1 MALGAKFTI
10 DCDSSKGVAGVNAFG
25 NAMDGLANT
34 VKGELS
40 TKLKVLF
47 SAAAIEEAARRT
59 GEWAQ
64 KLDQSS
70 KSMGVTN
77 TMLSTLY
84 LLANKANI
92 PEEAVVGMFD
102 NIDKARSEALAGNIE
117 YINSLERLGVTLEDT
132 RNLSREAFSN
142 KVVAGMQNVTTQ
154 NNGDA
159 STANNLNRQ
168 DISRVSGATPENFL
182 NQLFGAHGLAGKSLS
197 SKKEEYINNKDIPNE
212 EVVDEL
218 SATWSEFLT
227 DIKVLGNELRPTAA
241 ILIAIFDLLLNTL
254 GGVYD
259 LLKGTYDTITGV
271 LTGDNEKI
279 VGGIKKIGGLFNGI
293 VFGVVKMF
301 TGIIDFL
308 AKGIVGVLKTVLG
321 KVPIIGKAI
330 GGLLDE
336 MKTTNLTS
344 AVENLEKDS
353 KEFYGEKNT
362 KRGEALGQVAGT
374 ILTGGEALV
383 GKAGA
388 NALGKVGLGESKL
401 GTHLTSVGNGDS
413 GLLGGKS
420 IQERLSPTT
429 IELEDF
435 TNSFEKNEERFQ
447 KTVFGTN
454 TKEERAEYNAKL
466 IADMRA
472 SAKERGRLTKLGISA
487 AAGAAGR
494 EVATQSAY
502 TKTGVAGSDITPIL
516 PNNGIFGEQ
525 KGQGGS
531 SLSIGGL
538 FGSNFQ
544 SRIIQLNQDMV
555 KLLSQIQANTQVG
568 RGVGYTQPGGSQYG
582 GGS

>member
-447 KTVFGTN
+447 KIEFGTK
-454 TKEERAEYNAKL
+454 TKEERAEYIAKL
-466 IADMRA
+466 IADIRA

-487 AAGAAGR
+487 AAGVAGR